1 MFEEMVWHQH
11 DIDIFPGF
19 YGTILEGDDAIE
31 MVSEYEGVPMTFKP
45 GVFLDYMKAVSERY
59 VKRLESEVKES
70 MGHMIRDLKL
80 EEVRSPE
87 YYNFETDKL
96 SIRLKVNKWNVLREL
111 VKNKE
116 DFNRY
121 LREHYT
127 SRSGFISF
135 VKTEIHELWRQKK
148 YFWHVALDYLILKQE
163 FFDDVDDGD
172 GSKSYW
178 ALVRIVDDVIPEF
191 LEPVK

>member
-1 MFEEMVWHQH
+1 MFEEMVWYQH
-11 DIDIFPGF
+11 NLDIFPGF
-19 YGTILEGDDAIE
+19 YCTILEGDDAIDL
-31 MVSEYEGVPMTFKP
+31 VSEYEGSPMTFKP
-45 GVFLDYMKAVSERY
+45 GVFPDYMRAVSKRY
-59 VKRLESEVKES
+59 VKRLEYEVTKD
-70 MGHMIRDLKL
+70 MGQMIRDLKL
-80 EEVRSPE
+80 EEVRSPK
-87 YYNFETDKL
+87 YYNFETDRL

-116 DFNRY
+116 DFNQY

-135 VKTEIHELWRQKK
+135 VETEIHELWRQKK
-148 YFWHVALDYLILKQE
+148 YFWDVALDYLILKQK
-163 FFDDVDDGD
+163 FFDDVNDED

-178 ALVRIVDDVIPEF
+178 ALAQIVDDVIPEF

>member
-1 MFEEMVWHQH
+1 MFEEMVWYQH
-11 DIDIFPGF
+11 NLDIFPGF
-19 YGTILEGDDAIE
+19 YGTILEGDDAIDL
-31 MVSEYEGVPMTFKP
+31 VSEYEGSPMTFKP
-45 GVFLDYMKAVSERY
+45 GVFPDYMKAVSERY
-59 VKRLESEVKES
+59 VKRLESEVGMS

-80 EEVRSPE
+80 EEVRSPK
-87 YYNFETDKL
+87 YYNFETDSL

-116 DFNRY
+116 DFNQY

-148 YFWHVALDYLILKQE
+148 YFWDVALDYLILKQE

-178 ALVRIVDDVIPEF
+178 ALVRIVDDVIPKF

>member
-1 MFEEMVWHQH
+1 MFEEMVWHQNN
-11 DIDIFPGF
+11 IDIFPGF
-19 YGTILEGDDAIE
+19 YCTILEGDDAIE
-31 MVSEYEGVPMTFKP
+31 LVSEYEGSPMTFKP
-45 GVFLDYMKAVSERY
+45 EVFPDYMKAVSERY
-59 VKRLESEVKES
+59 VKRLASEVKES

-80 EEVRSPE
+80 EEVRSPK
-87 YYNFETDKL
+87 YYNFETDRL

-116 DFNRY
+116 DFNQY

-148 YFWHVALDYLILKQE
+148 YFWDVALDYLILRQK
-163 FFDDVDDGD
+163 FFDDVNDED

-178 ALVRIVDDVIPEF
+178 ALAQIVDDVIPEF

>member
-1 MFEEMVWHQH
+1 MFEEMVWHQYN
-11 DIDIFPGF
+11 IDIFPGF
-19 YGTILEGDDAIE
+19 YDPILEGANAIDL
-31 MVSEYEGVPMTFKP
+31 VSEYEGVPMTFKP
-45 GVFLDYMKAVSERY
+45 GVFLDYMKDVSERY
-59 VKRLESEVKES
+59 VKRLEYEVEMS

-80 EEVRSPE
+80 EEVRSPK
-87 YYNFETDKL
+87 YYNFETDRL
-96 SIRLKVNKWNVLREL
+96 SIRLQVNKWNVLREL

-121 LREHYT
+121 T

-135 VKTEIHELWRQKK
+135 VETEIHELWRQKK
-148 YFWHVALDYLILKQE
+148 YFWDVALDYLILKQK
-163 FFDDVDDGD
+163 FFDDVNDED

-178 ALVRIVDDVIPEF
+178 ALAQIVDDVIPEF